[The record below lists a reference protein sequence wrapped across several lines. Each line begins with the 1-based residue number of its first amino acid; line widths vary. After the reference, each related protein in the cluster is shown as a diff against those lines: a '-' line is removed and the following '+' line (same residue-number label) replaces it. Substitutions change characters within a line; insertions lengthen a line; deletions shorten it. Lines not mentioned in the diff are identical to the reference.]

1 MKSNYTTTGSTE
13 VLRKNAEKLLISRQP
28 ATAARI
34 SESDGLRL
42 IHELEVHQIELEMQN
57 EELIQINTEK
67 DKFFSILAHDL
78 RSPFSSFLGLTKIF
92 SEELS
97 EMKQEEAQGLA
108 NALRDSAASVY
119 HLMENLLE
127 WARMQR
133 GLNEFQPVTVPLV
146 GVIKKSVDSL
156 SGMAKHKNQT
166 INIDIPE
173 DIFVNVDLTMLE
185 STLRNLISN
194 AVKFSHRDGQIT
206 ISARV
211 HNGTFVETI
220 ITDHGL
226 GMSPGLLD
234 TLFKIDSRSGRM
246 GTEGEPSTGL
256 GLLLCREFI
265 EKNGGKLSAESIE
278 GKGSTF
284 RFTLP
289 LIPDISKTILKG

>member
-1 MKSNYTTTGSTE
+1 MESHYTHTGSTE
-13 VLRKNAEKLLISRQP
+13 VLRRNAEKLLLSKQP
-28 ATAARI
+28 GTAVQI
-34 SESDGLRL
+34 TESDGLRL
-42 IHELEVHQIELEMQN
+42 IHELEVHQIEMEMQN
-57 EELIQINTEK
+57 EELIRINAEK

-78 RSPFSSFLGLTKIF
+78 RGPFSSFLGLTKIF
-92 SEELS
+92 SEGLS
-97 EMKQEEAQGLA
+97 DMKQEEAQELA
-108 NALRDSAASVY
+108 NALKDSANSVY

-133 GLNEFQPVTVPLV
+133 GLIEFQPVTVPLL
-146 GVIKKSVDSL
+146 GVIKRSVDSL
-156 SGMAKHKNQT
+156 YEQARHKNQT
-166 INIDIPE
+166 VTIEIPE
-173 DIFVNVDLTMLE
+173 EIFVNVDLTMLE

-194 AVKFSHRDGQIT
+194 AIKFSYRDGQIM

-211 HNGTFVETI
+211 HDGTFIETI

-234 TLFKIDSRSGRM
+234 TLFRIDSRSGRL

-278 GKGSTF
+278 GEGSTF

-289 LIPDISKTILKG
+289 LVPHTF